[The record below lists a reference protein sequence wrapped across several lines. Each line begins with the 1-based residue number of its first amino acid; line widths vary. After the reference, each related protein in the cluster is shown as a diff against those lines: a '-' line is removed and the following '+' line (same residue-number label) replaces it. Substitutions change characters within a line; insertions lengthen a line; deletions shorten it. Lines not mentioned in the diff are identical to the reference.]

1 MRARHPDIEGHVERD
16 GVQLGYEVYGEGE
29 PVVLLLPSWT
39 IVHARFWKMQI
50 PYLSRFYRVIA
61 YDGPGNGRSDRVTDP
76 QRYSADAYAEDA
88 LAVLDRCGVD
98 RAVVVGLSLGAGY
111 AVRLA
116 RRAPDR
122 VLAVAMIGPSI
133 PLTPPSP
140 ERASISERFA
150 EPYPPDV
157 TGWGKYN
164 LAYWHDH
171 YRDFTRF
178 FFEQCFVEAHST
190 KPIEDAV
197 GWAADAGPA
206 VLEAE
211 ASKQEPDED
220 WSDAV
225 ASLAC
230 PLLVVHGTRDRISPH
245 GRGARAAEL
254 AGGTLLTMEG
264 SGHIP
269 NVRDPVKFNLALRD
283 FIERVA

>member
-1 MRARHPDIEGHVERD
+1 MRARYPDIEGHVERD
-16 GVQLGYEVYGEGE
+16 GVQLGYEVYGNGE
-29 PVVLLLPSWT
+29 TTVLLMPTWT

-76 QRYSADAYAEDA
+76 KRYSADAYADDA
-88 LAVLDRCGVD
+88 LAVLDQCGAD

-122 VLAVAMIGPSI
+122 VLAIAMIGPAI

-171 YRDFTRF
+171 HRDFTQF

-190 KPIEDAV
+190 KPIEDTV
-197 GWAADAGPA
+197 GWAADSGPD

-211 ASKQEPDED
+211 ALKQEPDED
-220 WSDAV
+220 WADAV
-225 ASLAC
+225 ASIAC

-245 GRGARAAEL
+245 ARGAMAAEL
-254 AGGTLLTMEG
+254 ADGTLLSMEG